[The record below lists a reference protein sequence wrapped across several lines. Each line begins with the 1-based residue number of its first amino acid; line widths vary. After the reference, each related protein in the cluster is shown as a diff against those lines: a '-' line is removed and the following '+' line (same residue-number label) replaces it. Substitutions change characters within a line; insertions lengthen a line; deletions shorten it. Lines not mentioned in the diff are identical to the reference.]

1 MKRRNFMKLSAAAAL
16 GTAVAAMAPAALAA
30 DPEQTNGTLKTTVDR
45 KTAAMGV
52 GEGKTFAY
60 DPEDPYLNVNV
71 ACSGMFRSR

>member
-52 GEGKTFAY
+52 GEERPLPTIRKT
-60 DPEDPYLNVNV
+60 PT
-71 ACSGMFRSR
+71 SM

>member
-52 GEGKTFAY
+52 GEG
-60 DPEDPYLNVNV
+60 
-71 ACSGMFRSR
+71 